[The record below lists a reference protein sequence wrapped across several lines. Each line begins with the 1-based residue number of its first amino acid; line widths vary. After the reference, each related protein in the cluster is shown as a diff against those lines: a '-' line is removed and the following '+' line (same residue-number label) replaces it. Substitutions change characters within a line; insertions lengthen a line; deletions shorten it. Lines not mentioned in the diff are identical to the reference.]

1 VIPVEQ
7 IRAGDTV
14 YLPNG
19 REMGVV
25 RVETYDEPAGIVYV
39 VVYRDGDI
47 EKQLRI
53 MHAGDPVNATAGPT
67 MDTDTGDLA
76 EHEAGR
82 QQLLELYR
90 RHGPMPDSEIVERC
104 HERDA
109 DAGRTLTAVS
119 TLMRRRRELERRD
132 LIEETGSRYH
142 PESGATEPLF
152 MVSQQPE
159 QLSVAR
165 EYQPEPDF

>member
-1 VIPVEQ
+1 VIAVEKV
-7 IRAGDTV
+7 RAGDTV
-14 YLPNG
+14 TLPNS
-19 REMGVV
+19 REMPVV
-25 RVETYDEPAGIVYV
+25 RVETYDETEGTIYV

-53 MHAGDPVNATAGPT
+53 MRAGELVNVEPGAEPEP
-67 MDTDTGDLA
+67 DDLA

-82 QQLLELYR
+82 QMLLELYR
-90 RHGPMPDSEIVERC
+90 RHGPMPDSEIVERA

-109 DAGRTLTAVS
+109 DGGRTLTPVS
-119 TLMRRRRELERRD
+119 TLMRRRRELERRQM
-132 LIEETGSRYH
+132 IATAGERFH

-152 MVSQQPE
+152 MLRQQPE